1 MTPSRRALVTGA
13 SGYVGGQVVP
23 RLLDEGWTVR
33 VLTRRRASMDGKPWV
48 DRVEVAEGDVGSA
61 GDMRRALEDVDAAW
75 YLVHSMDDQPDF
87 QERDREAA
95 THFSEAAESAGVSR
109 IVYLGGLHP
118 ADEVLSP
125 HLASRV
131 EVGRIL
137 LESGVPTAVLQ
148 AAVVLGDGSASFDML
163 RYLTTRLPAMVAPK
177 WLDNKIQPIAIDD
190 VVTLLVGAG
199 SLPPEVNR
207 TFDIGGPEVLTYRE
221 MIGRFS
227 DATGRRRPLVVT
239 VPVLT
244 PRLASHWV
252 GLVTPISAGLAKPLV
267 GSLVHEVV
275 AKENDL
281 QGLVYVPGGFTDF
294 DTAVR

>member
-1 MTPSRRALVTGA
+1 MTATPNDTTRDTTGRRALVTGA

-33 VLTRRRASMDGKPWV
+33 VLTRRRGSMDDKPWV
-48 DRVEVAEGDVGSA
+48 DRGDVGSA
-61 GDMRRALEDVDAAW
+61 DDMRRALEGVDAAW

-95 THFSEAAESAGVSR
+95 THFAEAAKAAGVSR

-118 ADEVLSP
+118 DDEVLSP

-137 LESGVPTAVLQ
+137 LDSGVPTAVLQ

-177 WLDNKIQPIAIDD
+177 WLDNKIQPIAID
-190 VVTLLVGAG
+190 
-199 SLPPEVNR
+199 
-207 TFDIGGPEVLTYRE
+207 
-221 MIGRFS
+221 
-227 DATGRRRPLVVT
+227 
-239 VPVLT
+239 
-244 PRLASHWV
+244 
-252 GLVTPISAGLAKPLV
+252 
-267 GSLVHEVV
+267 
-275 AKENDL
+275 
-281 QGLVYVPGGFTDF
+281 
-294 DTAVR
+294 